1 MLARCVSADL
11 NIREPD
17 VFVYELAQE
26 LKCSEFLASLLWMKG
41 INQLDKIEEG
51 RAWISPNLSVS
62 MDGVD
67 LGQAAS
73 AAAGIFA
80 QIKEGSRVLVYGD
93 YDVDG
98 ITATAT
104 VLELALLKKAKVRYY
119 IPHRFE
125 QGYGLHAQVVEMIA
139 KVGCDLLI
147 VVDCGTQDIEAV
159 SRAKAHGIP
168 VIIFDHHMIQGKTA
182 DCDALV
188 NPQLDGNLLARQL
201 CAAGVVWSWA
211 WKYRLAPE
219 DWLLQRLQ
227 LTALATIADCVSL
240 SSPVNRAIVRE
251 GLTALRENPRRGL
264 SLLMQKLEVNPL
276 ALDAETLS
284 MKIIP
289 CLNAA
294 GRLESADVA
303 MKILFPVGDL
313 EQQVDHLIQLNQKR
327 RTISSKIIQD
337 VENKSQDGFK
347 FVLSGDDWPVG
358 VLSSVASRIS
368 NDRGTP
374 IVLAAATESVIR
386 GTLRMPE
393 GGDAVALL
401 KEIASDLSTWGGHR
415 LAAGFSVDVDRWPHV
430 RQRIETLMQEVEIIP
445 QRLELLSWAPERL
458 SMEMWKE
465 AESIGPFGMGN
476 PYPLLFHPQE
486 GPFRSEPLG
495 KNGKHVRI
503 KINQT
508 SLLGFGGETLLQ
520 ENPFPTGWVYRP
532 KLETWKNITNLQF
545 VLERVVL

>member
-159 SRAKAHGIP
+159 NRAKAHGIP
-168 VIIFDHHMIQGKTA
+168 VIIFDHQLCLGKTA
-182 DCDALV
+182 VCDSLV
-188 NPQLDGNLLARQL
+188 IPPLDGNLLARQL

-264 SLLMQKLEVNPL
+264 SLLMQKLEVNPI

-294 GRLESADVA
+294 GRLEIADVA

-337 VENKSQDGFK
+337 VENKNQDGFR

-415 LAAGFSVDVDRWPHV
+415 LAAGFSVEVDRWPHV

-495 KNGKHVRI
+495 KNGKHVKI

-508 SLLGFGGETLLQ
+508 SLLGFGGESLLQ

>member
-1 MLARCVSADL
+1 MLERCVFADL
-11 NIREPD
+11 NICEPD
-17 VFVYELAQE
+17 AYVHELARE
-26 LKCSEFLASLLWMKG
+26 LNCSAFLASLLWMKG
-41 INQLDKIEEG
+41 IDNRDKIEDG
-51 RAWISPNLSVS
+51 RAWISPNLSSS
-62 MDGVD
+62 MDGMD
-67 LGQAAS
+67 LGAGASVAADIF
-73 AAAGIFA
+73 AGIR
-80 QIKEGSRVLVYGD
+80 EGTRVVVYGD

-104 VLELALLKKAKVRYY
+104 VLELALLRKARVRYY
-119 IPHRFE
+119 IPHRFD
-125 QGYGLHAQVVEMIA
+125 QGYGLHSQVVEMIA

-147 VVDCGTQDIEAV
+147 AVDCGTQDIEAV

-168 VIIFDHHMIQGKTA
+168 VLIFDHHMIQGKTA
-182 DCDALV
+182 HCEALV

-211 WKYRLAPE
+211 WKHCLASE

-227 LTALATIADCVSL
+227 LTALATIADCVPL
-240 SSPVNRAIVRE
+240 SSPANRAMVRE
-251 GLTALRENPRRGL
+251 GLTALRESPRRGL
-264 SLLMQKLEVNPL
+264 SLLMQKLEINPIT
-276 ALDAETLS
+276 LDAEALS

-294 GRLESADVA
+294 GRLEIADVA

-313 EQQVDHLIQLNQKR
+313 DKQVNYLIALNQKR

-337 VENKSQDGFK
+337 VENKSRDDFQ
-347 FVLSGDDWPVG
+347 FVLSDDDWPVG

-374 IVLAAATESVIR
+374 IVLAASTGNSVR

-401 KEIASDLSTWGGHR
+401 KEIASDLKTWGGHR
-415 LAAGFSVDVDRWPHV
+415 LAAGFSVDVEKWPHV
-430 RQRIETLMQEVEIIP
+430 RKRIEALMQEVEIIP

-458 SMEMWKE
+458 SIEMWRE

-486 GPFRSEPLG
+486 GPFHSEPLG

-503 KINQT
+503 KINQA
-508 SLLGFGGETLLQ
+508 SLLGFGGESLLQ
-520 ENPFPTGWVYRP
+520 ENPFLTGWVYRP
-532 KLETWKNITNLQF
+532 KLETWKSITSLQF
-545 VLERVVL
+545 VLERVVF

>member
-201 CAAGVVWSWA
+201 CAAGGVWSWA

-284 MKIIP
+284 M
-289 CLNAA
+289 
-294 GRLESADVA
+294 V
-303 MKILFPVGDL
+303 LFC
-313 EQQVDHLIQLNQKR
+313 I
-327 RTISSKIIQD
+327 
-337 VENKSQDGFK
+337 
-347 FVLSGDDWPVG
+347 
-358 VLSSVASRIS
+358 
-368 NDRGTP
+368 
-374 IVLAAATESVIR
+374 
-386 GTLRMPE
+386 
-393 GGDAVALL
+393 AL
-401 KEIASDLSTWGGHR
+401 
-415 LAAGFSVDVDRWPHV
+415 
-430 RQRIETLMQEVEIIP
+430 
-445 QRLELLSWAPERL
+445 
-458 SMEMWKE
+458 
-465 AESIGPFGMGN
+465 
-476 PYPLLFHPQE
+476 
-486 GPFRSEPLG
+486 
-495 KNGKHVRI
+495 
-503 KINQT
+503 
-508 SLLGFGGETLLQ
+508 
-520 ENPFPTGWVYRP
+520 TG
-532 KLETWKNITNLQF
+532 
-545 VLERVVL
+545 